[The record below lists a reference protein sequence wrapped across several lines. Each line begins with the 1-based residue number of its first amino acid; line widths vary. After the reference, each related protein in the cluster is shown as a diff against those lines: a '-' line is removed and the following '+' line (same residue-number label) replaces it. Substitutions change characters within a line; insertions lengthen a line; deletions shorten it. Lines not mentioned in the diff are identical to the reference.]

1 MRLLP
6 LCLIASALFAQ
17 KVTVEA
23 DESVDFS
30 TFKTF
35 AIRQGRLNSKHP
47 ALNSELTKK
56 KIESEITSR
65 LTARGL
71 TAVTGATADLN
82 VFYHL
87 GAARKTEVESY
98 SVGWRGRGRR
108 LVRVP
113 YSEGTLVIDLRDT
126 TAKALVWRGV
136 ASVEERE
143 AAKIEGKIDDMVKK
157 ALDKYPPKR
166 K

>member
-1 MRLLP
+1 MWTLLF
-6 LCLIASALFAQ
+6 LSAVLSQ
-17 KVTVEA
+17 KVTVEFDEEA
-23 DESVDFS
+23 DF
-30 TFKTF
+30 TAFKTF

-56 KIESEITSR
+56 KIETEIKQR

-71 TAVTGATADLN
+71 TLATVEADLN

-87 GAARKTEVESY
+87 GSARKSEVESY
-98 SVGWRGRGRR
+98 AVGWRGRGRR
-108 LVRVP
+108 MVRVP
-113 YSEGTLVIDLRDT
+113 FSEGTLVIDLRDT
-126 TAKALVWRGV
+126 SAKALVWRGV

-157 ALDKYPPKR
+157 TLDKYPPK
-166 K
+166 KK